1 MELTEKQLDSVEA
14 VKGVRNPAY
23 WDGRCQQH
31 FERQSKVIDIKDS
44 PKKNTTAPSS

>member
-1 MELTEKQLDSVEA
+1 MEFTEEMLDSIEA

-31 FERQSKVIDIKDS
+31 FQLQSEKSEVKAKTEKPS
-44 PKKNTTAPSS
+44 TASSS